1 MAEQRVLIRGEIDP
15 TSSPQLSASLA
26 EAVTD
31 GDAEVLLDCSQ
42 VTFIDSTGVY
52 VILEADRLLAAQG
65 REMLVVNVSPIV
77 RRVFDLLGL
86 AESLHIERGPISN

>member
-15 TSSPQLSASLA
+15 TSSAQLSASLA
-26 EAVTD
+26 EAVTE

-65 REMLVVNVSPIV
+65 REMRVVNVSPFV
-77 RRVFDLLGL
+77 RRIFDVLGL
-86 AESLHIERGPISN
+86 TELIHLERGLISN

>member
-15 TSSPQLSASLA
+15 TSSPQLGASLA

-31 GDAEVLLDCSQ
+31 GDAEVLLDCSE

-52 VILEADRLLAAQG
+52 VILEAGRLLAAQG
-65 REMLVVNVSPIV
+65 RAMLVVNVSPVVQRI
-77 RRVFDLLGL
+77 FDVLGL
-86 AESLHIERGPISN
+86 TELLLVEPGLITS